1 MDPFIE
7 VMTSGDLSKVA
18 SFAISLI
25 VLVAVLLAALI
36 VAKRNG
42 IRFAFKGKDGS
53 GFDNYSME
61 PPPPPPPP
69 SSKIK
74 KEEGTVNI
82 LNAHDVQ
89 RFLNNQQ
96 SNFLNSINRDDLN
109 TTQFQKSEESK
120 KYIHKK
126 VLSSKQKMKLKKASS
141 HYTKILK
148 DNDLFED
155 QTLKKLKSLHGK
167 LKSKFS
173 HNIEKIILDNN
184 LKKINNSNE
193 LSTYTDNNLKVLLK
207 DFGKL
212 LSKEL
217 NLPIW
222 KDEFEFYKRFSDSKK
237 LVNIWYNFI
246 FATYKICTDVYYL
259 FDQKKSEID
268 KRVGESYQFL
278 SSQYWNA
285 LFNPQNKNAKEEVE
299 KIKKSFDYFQK
310 NTLPY
315 ESFYQLAYGLGM
327 DMVVSYK
334 IIRNEFMNSHIE
346 YSYKYFHVLY
356 KIIEIEL
363 MKYISETMIKS
374 KSKGK
379 KKVVEKV
386 VEKIRKKTTPKKKS
400 TKKK

>member
-25 VLVAVLLAALI
+25 VLVAVLLSALI

-42 IRFAFKGKDGS
+42 IRFAFKGKDGT

-61 PPPPPPPP
+61 PPPPPPP

-82 LNAHDVQ
+82 LSAHDVQ
-89 RFLNNQQ
+89 RFLNTQQ
-96 SNFLNSINRDDLN
+96 NEFLNSIDRNDLN
-109 TTQFQKSEESK
+109 TTKFQKSEESK

-126 VLSSKQKMKLKKASS
+126 VLSSKQKMKLKKVVS

-148 DNDLFED
+148 DNELLED

-167 LKSKFS
+167 LKSRFT

-193 LSTYTDNNLKVLLK
+193 LSNYTDDNLKILLK

-217 NLPIW
+217 DIPIW
-222 KDEFEFYKRFSDSKK
+222 KDEFEFYKRFSSSKI

-268 KRVGESYQFL
+268 ERVGKAYQSI
-278 SSQYWNA
+278 SSQYWNS
-285 LFNPQNKNAKEEVE
+285 LFNPQNKTAKEEVE

-315 ESFYQLAYGLGM
+315 DTFYQLSYGLGM

-346 YSYKYFHVLY
+346 YSYKYFNVLY

-363 MKYISETMIKS
+363 MKYLSETMIKS
-374 KSKGK
+374 KGKSK

-386 VEKIRKKTTPKKKS
+386 VEKIKKKAAPKKKS

>member
-25 VLVAVLLAALI
+25 VLVAVLLSALI

-42 IRFAFKGKDGS
+42 IRFAFKGKDGT

-61 PPPPPPPP
+61 PPPPPPP

-96 SNFLNSINRDDLN
+96 SDFLNSIDRENLN
-109 TTQFQKSEESK
+109 TTNFQKSEETK
-120 KYIHKK
+120 KYIHKR
-126 VLSSKQKMKLKKASS
+126 VLSPKQKVKLTKVIS
-141 HYTKILK
+141 HYNKILK
-148 DNDLFED
+148 DNSLLED
-155 QTLKKLKSLHGK
+155 QLLKKFKGLHGK
-167 LKSKFS
+167 LKTRFT

-193 LSTYTDNNLKVLLK
+193 LSNYTDNNLKILLK

-217 NLPIW
+217 DIPIW
-222 KDEFEFYKRFSDSKK
+222 KDELEFYKRFSSSKN

-259 FDQKKSEID
+259 FDQKKTEID
-268 KRVGESYQFL
+268 KRVGRAYQDL
-278 SSQYWNA
+278 SAQYWNG
-285 LFNPQNKNAKEEVE
+285 LFNPQNKGAKEEVE
-299 KIKKSFDYFQK
+299 KIKKSFEYFQK
-310 NTLPY
+310 NTLTY
-315 ESFYQLAYGLGM
+315 ETFYQLAYGLGM

-346 YSYKYFHVLY
+346 YSYKYFNVLY
-356 KIIEIEL
+356 KVIEIEI
-363 MKYISETMIKS
+363 MKYMSEAMVKPKKETKKTVVKKITEKI
-374 KSKGK
+374 K
-379 KKVVEKV
+379 KKT
-386 VEKIRKKTTPKKKS
+386 IKKKS

>member
-25 VLVAVLLAALI
+25 VLVAVLLSALI

-42 IRFAFKGKDGS
+42 IRFAFKGKDGT

-61 PPPPPPPP
+61 PPPPPP

-89 RFLNNQQ
+89 NFLNNRQ
-96 SNFLNSINRDDLN
+96 SDFLSTVDRDNLN
-109 TTQFQKSEESK
+109 TTKFQKSEEAK

-126 VLSSKQKMKLKKASS
+126 VLSPKQKVRLKKVVS

-148 DNDLFED
+148 ENNLLED
-155 QTLKKLKSLHGK
+155 QLLKKFKALHGK
-167 LKSKFS
+167 LKSRFT

-184 LKKINNSNE
+184 LKKINNSND
-193 LSTYTDNNLKVLLK
+193 LSNYTNDNLKILLK

-217 NLPIW
+217 GLPIW
-222 KDEFEFYKRFSDSKK
+222 KDEFEFYKRFSESKN

-268 KRVGESYQFL
+268 ERVGKAYQSL
-278 SSQYWNA
+278 SAQYWNT
-285 LFNPQNKNAKEEVE
+285 LFNPQNKGAKEEVE
-299 KIKKSFDYFQK
+299 KIKKSFEYFQK
-310 NTLPY
+310 NILTY
-315 ESFYQLAYGLGM
+315 DTFYQLAYGLGM

-346 YSYKYFHVLY
+346 YSYKYFNVLY

-363 MKYISETMIKS
+363 MKYMSETVK
-374 KSKGK
+374 KPKKETK
-379 KKVVEKV
+379 KKVVEKIT
-386 VEKIRKKTTPKKKS
+386 EKIKKKTT
-400 TKKK
+400 TKKKTTKKK